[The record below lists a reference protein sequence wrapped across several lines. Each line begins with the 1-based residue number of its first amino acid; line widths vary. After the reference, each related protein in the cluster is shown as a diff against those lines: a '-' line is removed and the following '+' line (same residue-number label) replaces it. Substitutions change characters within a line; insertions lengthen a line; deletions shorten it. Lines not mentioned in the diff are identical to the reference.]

1 MGKKK
6 VIVWTLLIT
15 AFVVVVGAGWLIEV
29 LRIRTAEAE
38 SEIMDR
44 CDLLWVESR
53 FWASGIDKA
62 GLDGLI
68 EAIEV
73 RGDNSYAMVEGCQ
86 AEMNDANKEKIAE
99 AMQAWEKAKE
109 KLEEL
114 RISYET
120 RRDPN
125 APKEKSQNSMPVP
138 NVSK

>member
-6 VIVWTLLIT
+6 VIVWALLIM
-15 AFVVVVGAGWLIEV
+15 AVVVVVGVGWLIEV
-29 LRIRTAEAE
+29 LRIRTAKYE
-38 SEIMDR
+38 SEVMDR
-44 CDLLWVESR
+44 CDLLWAESR
-53 FWASGIDKA
+53 LWASGIDKA

-68 EAIEV
+68 KAIEV
-73 RGDNSYAMVEGCQ
+73 KGDGSYAVVEGCQ
-86 AEMNDANKEKIAE
+86 ADMNDANKEKISE

-125 APKEKSQNSMPVP
+125 APKEKSRNSMPVP
-138 NVSK
+138 NASK